1 MRRPNQR
8 NWSQLKVGLVI
19 VLAVLGILFAI
30 MNLNEGMGVFTL
42 RSLFSAFLNDSQGL
56 KVGAPVR
63 MSGVDVG
70 NVKRI
75 EIDPDKGKVAVLFT
89 VKNEIRVLLHT
100 DAAVVVRPMG
110 LLGDKYLEILPGNLR
125 LPPLPDGAVLAAGR
139 GETDITG
146 VADTATATLM
156 NVNQTLK
163 DIQGILAGFKEG
175 KGTAGKLVTDPE
187 LYDRTTQLIR
197 KAEGVSEQT
206 SQLLS
211 KIERGEGTLGKLMTD
226 RAFYDRATAAAAE
239 LQKLSAA
246 LNGSDGTL
254 GRLARDPALYQR
266 LENLTARGEALLGKI
281 EHGEGTL
288 GKLVNQDQLYQ
299 RTDKVLTEMEALLA
313 DVKKNPTKYFKF
325 SVF

>member
-1 MRRPNQR
+1 MRRPNQGS
-8 NWSQLKVGLVI
+8 WSQLKVGLVI
-19 VLAVLGILFAI
+19 VLAILGILVAI
-30 MNLNEGMGVFTL
+30 LNLNEGMGVFTL
-42 RSLFSAFLNDSQGL
+42 RSLFSAYLNDSQGL

-89 VKNEIRVLLHT
+89 VKNEIRAILHT

-110 LLGDKYLEILPGNLR
+110 LLGDKYLEVLPGNVR
-125 LPPLPDGAVLAAGR
+125 LPPLPDGAVLSGR
-139 GETDITG
+139 GETDITD

-156 NVNQTLK
+156 TVNQTLK

-187 LYDRTTQLIR
+187 LYDRATQLIR
-197 KAEGVSEQT
+197 KAEAVSEQT
-206 SQLLS
+206 SQLLA
-211 KIERGEGTLGKLMTD
+211 KVEHGEGTLGKLMTD
-226 RAFYDRATAAAAE
+226 RAFYDRATAAVDE
-239 LQKLSAA
+239 LQKLGA
-246 LNGSDGTL
+246 LLNRPDGSL
-254 GRLARDPALYQR
+254 GKLARDPALYQR
-266 LENLTARGEALLGKI
+266 LEGVAAKGEALVGRI
-281 EHGEGTL
+281 EHGDGTI
-288 GKLVNQDQLYQ
+288 GKLVTQDQLYE
-299 RTDKVLTEMEALLA
+299 RADKVLTEMEALLT

>member
-8 NWSQLKVGLVI
+8 SWSQLKVGLVI
-19 VLAVLGILFAI
+19 VLAVLGILVAI
-30 MNLNEGMGVFTL
+30 LNLNEGMGVFTL
-42 RSLFSAFLNDSQGL
+42 RSLFSALLNDSQGL

-75 EIDPDKGKVAVLFT
+75 EIDPDKGKVEVLFT
-89 VKNEIRVLLHT
+89 VKNEIRALLHT
-100 DAAVVVRPMG
+100 DAAVIVRPMG
-110 LLGDKYLEILPGNLR
+110 LLGDKYLEIVPGNLR
-125 LPPLPDGAVLAAGR
+125 LPPLPDGAVLAGR

-175 KGTAGKLVTDPE
+175 KGTLGKLVTDPE
-187 LYDRTTQLIR
+187 LYDRTAQLIR

-206 SQLLS
+206 GNLLS

-226 RAFYDRATAAAAE
+226 RAFYDRATAAVDE
-239 LQKLSAA
+239 LQKLGA
-246 LNGSDGTL
+246 LLNRPDGSL
-254 GRLARDPALYQR
+254 GKLARDPALYQR
-266 LENLTARGEALLGKI
+266 LEGITAKGEALVGKI
-281 EHGEGTL
+281 EHGEGTI
-288 GKLVNQDQLYQ
+288 GKLVNQDQLYE